1 VPVRSDVGDVVVIA
15 PQRVNGSSRPR
26 TLSRSAESE
35 IVLDHR
41 VRPDRYSARIR
52 QIKLAKD
59 NLVAPNLAKEI
70 LEDVNRQLFARTPPV
85 AEAERSEAGIIANRM
100 TCAIDN
106 PEHRAETAIG
116 DVGLA
121 PVFHLE
127 IGDIERTLRQAD
139 LPAFVIVDLG
149 TGGNLKIPLRIERIR
164 VFPVD
169 RIQAG
174 AGVRRAD
181 VAVPFQWHAELLLW
195 RRAVGA
201 CSGVM
206 DS

>member
-1 VPVRSDVGDVVVIA
+1 MVLLRRNAQTGA
-15 PQRVNGSSRPR
+15 PAPR
-26 TLSRSAESE
+26 TLSGSTESE

-59 NLVAPNLAKEI
+59 NLVAPDLAKEI
-70 LEDVNRQLFARTPPV
+70 LEDVNRQLFAWTPSV
-85 AEAERSEAGIIANRM
+85 AKAERSEASIIANRM

-127 IGDIERTLRQAD
+127 IGDIERTAPGR
-139 LPAFVIVDLG
+139 F
-149 TGGNLKIPLRIERIR
+149 
-164 VFPVD
+164 
-169 RIQAG
+169 AG
-174 AGVRRAD
+174 IC
-181 VAVPFQWHAELLLW
+181 HH
-195 RRAVGA
+195 
-201 CSGVM
+201 
-206 DS
+206 